1 MPPAERVGVFPAYCA
16 VPLAARL
23 RFGNPSLG
31 KLADNCCRDTGGGF
45 SKPSAPINSFS
56 PPSIPRERGI
66 VIPKSQPAVATRVQY
81 KVGTSKEWKRTWKLL
96 CHVGFRA

>member
-1 MPPAERVGVFPAYCA
+1 MPPAERVGVLPAYCA

-31 KLADNCCRDTGGGF
+31 KLAEFVVEIRGGF
-45 SKPSAPINSFS
+45 SKPSDPINSLS

-81 KVGTSKEWKRTWKLL
+81 KVWD
-96 CHVGFRA
+96 